1 MIHVLMVILMI
12 SQFLLFLWGQL
23 HWAVLMLSF
32 LPEKLNF
39 LFSVV
44 CFCCYSYLADMR
56 SRGKLVSHLLFYKNK
71 MTWCLGVDLKGRESE
86 CSSHAI
92 RIKPYQGGV
101 DFHSSCSGS
110 EELVLWAIDF
120 SLYVPLFVSLINSN
134 SFLQTQFYPL

>member
-1 MIHVLMVILMI
+1 
-12 SQFLLFLWGQL
+12 
-23 HWAVLMLSF
+23 
-32 LPEKLNF
+32 
-39 LFSVV
+39 
-44 CFCCYSYLADMR
+44 
-56 SRGKLVSHLLFYKNK
+56 
-71 MTWCLGVDLKGRESE
+71 MTWCLGVDLKGRESSE